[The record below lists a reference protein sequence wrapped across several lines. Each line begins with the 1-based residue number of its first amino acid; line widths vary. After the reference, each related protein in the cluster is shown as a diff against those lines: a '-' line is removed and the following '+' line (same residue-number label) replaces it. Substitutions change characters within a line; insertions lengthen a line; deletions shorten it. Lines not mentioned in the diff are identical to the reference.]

1 MALTNGKLYV
11 RVENIELGKNLMR
24 FKVCEYKDINLPPL
38 DHKTVVAPFAYTS
51 NPFAEAYD
59 FLVKTG
65 YQGFSEDTVVVEET
79 VPVVKPTKSKKKVTK
94 E

>member
-24 FKVCEYKDINLPPL
+24 FKVCEYKDLSAPAL
-38 DHKTVVAPFAYTS
+38 DFSTVVAPFNYTA

-59 FLVKTG
+59 YLVKN
-65 YQGFSEDTVVVEET
+65 GFEGFVSDEKNNDTQ
-79 VPVVKPTKSKKKVTK
+79 PTKKAVTKSKKVTK